1 MGQGF
6 ESLCPLRKKKK
17 AFGPFLLLPDSG
29 ESKHNAVSS
38 SICKGK
44 DKAYFRIYNV
54 FIRDKLYERVE
65 KIYSKSMK
73 SYNLKNQIKTSYRTL
88 PGMITNILREAILSG
103 ELTGGVQLK
112 QEELATKF
120 NVSMSALRE
129 ALKSLEAEGL
139 VRFYPNRGA
148 VVSELSVE
156 EAQEIF
162 DIRLFLELGALE
174 LAIPNLTDAD
184 LLEADEILKKTDD
197 ETQRGRWGELNW
209 QFHETL
215 YRPANRPTLLTL
227 IRNMHNN
234 VERYMRLYLS
244 EMNYQTKSQEEHRAL
259 LNACTQKNIKAA
271 QKLLR
276 KHMADAS
283 ISLAGYLSR

>member
-1 MGQGF
+1 MYTF
-6 ESLCPLRKKKK
+6 EDVVYMRKKK
-17 AFGPFLLLPDSG
+17 L
-29 ESKHNAVSS
+29 
-38 SICKGK
+38 
-44 DKAYFRIYNV
+44 
-54 FIRDKLYERVE
+54 
-65 KIYSKSMK
+65 YSKDMK
-73 SYNLKNQIKTSYRTL
+73 NYKLNNQIKTSYRTL
-88 PGMITNILREAILSG
+88 PGMITNILRESILSG
-103 ELTGGVQLK
+103 ELSGGVQLK

-139 VRFYPNRGA
+139 VSFYPNRGA
-148 VVSELSVE
+148 VVSELSAD
-156 EAQEIF
+156 EAKEIF

-184 LLEADEILKKTDD
+184 LAEAHEILRKADE
-197 ETQRGRWGELNW
+197 ETQSEHWGELNW

-215 YRPANRPTLLTL
+215 YRPANRPKLLTL
-227 IRNMHNN
+227 IQNMHNN

-244 EMNYQTKSQEEHRAL
+244 AMHYQTKSQEEHHAL
-259 LNACTQKNIKAA
+259 LNACTKGDIKGA

-283 ISLAGYLSR
+283 VNLIEYLS